1 VREIVNADEK
11 FPEKQKS
18 LLQEVERSNDDVRA
32 AKQQAKENLKE
43 LTQSN
48 KELQKSV
55 DVLKG
60 ATEADAAAGAGGGP

>member
-1 VREIVNADEK
+1 MREIVNADEK